1 MAIATKPSVAAEF
14 HEQGF
19 VKVKGVLNPET
30 VLDPVIEEY
39 SHVLDNLARDLYQT
53 GEITSQY
60 KELPFDKRILKIYQ
74 ETGRQHAQYFDF
86 SLPFQDVKADTPC
99 WFGPA
104 VFNAFVNENI
114 LDVLEELIG
123 PEISSNPVQ
132 HVRIKPPEKYLPKD
146 NTGQPI
152 IGATLWH
159 QDHGVVVPEADDTNM
174 VTVWF
179 SLTDTPVEA
188 GPLNV
193 VPRTHRGDLLT
204 HCNNYSK
211 NTTMVAGR
219 QIPEKLF
226 PYTQATPLPTKR
238 GDVIFMHKRTVHGSL
253 ANKSDNM
260 RWSFDLRYHNT
271 GSHSG
276 REAFPSF
283 IARSRSNPQSELRD
297 PVKWN
302 QMWMETRQKM
312 AKINQGGMH
321 DIAFGRWED
330 GHPDCEN

>member
-1 MAIATKPSVAAEF
+1 MAIATKSVVQEF
-14 HEQGF
+14 NEQGF
-19 VKVKGVLNPET
+19 IKVKGVLDPT
-30 VLDPVIEEY
+30 RVLDPIIEEY
-39 SHVLDNLARDLYQT
+39 EGVLDDLARDLYED
-53 GEITSQY
+53 GEIASEY
-60 KELPFDKRILKIYQ
+60 RELPFDARILKIYQ

-86 SLPFQDVKADTPC
+86 SLPFQDVKEDTPC

-104 VFNAFVNENI
+104 VFNAFVDENL
-114 LDVLEELIG
+114 LDVLEQLIG

-132 HVRIKPPEKYLPKD
+132 HVRIKPPEKYLPKTD
-146 NTGQPI
+146 NGQPL

-179 SLTDTPVEA
+179 SLTDTPVES

-193 VPRTHRGDLLT
+193 VPGTHRNDLLT
-204 HCNNYSK
+204 HCDNYANNTS
-211 NTTMVAGR
+211 MIQGR

-226 PYTQATPLPTKR
+226 PYRQAIPLPTER

-253 ANKSDNM
+253 ANLSENM

-271 GSHSG
+271 GAHSG
-276 REAFPSF
+276 RVAFPDF
-283 IARSRSNPQSELRD
+283 VARSRSNPDSELRD

-302 QMWMETRQKM
+302 DMWMECRKRM
-312 AKINQGGMH
+312 SKINQGGQH
-321 DIAFGRWED
+321 DIPFGRWED

>member
-1 MAIATKPSVAAEF
+1 MAIATKSVVAEF
-14 HEQGF
+14 QEQGF
-19 VKVKGVLNPET
+19 VKVKGVLDPAT
-30 VLDPVIEEY
+30 VLDPIIDEY
-39 SHVLDNLARDLYQT
+39 HGVLDSLSHDLFKA
-53 GEITSQY
+53 GDISSEY
-60 KELPFDKRILKIYQ
+60 KQMPFDRRVLKIYQ
-74 ETGRQHAQYFDF
+74 ETGRAHAQHFDF
-86 SLPFQDVKADTPC
+86 SLPFQDVKKDTPC

-104 VFNAFVNENI
+104 VFNALVNENI
-114 LDVLEELIG
+114 LDVLEDLIG

-132 HVRIKPPEKYLPKD
+132 HVRIKPPEKHLPKD
-146 NTGQPI
+146 ANGQPL

-179 SLTDTPVEA
+179 SLTDTPIEA

-193 VPRTHRGDLLT
+193 VPGTHRGDLLT
-204 HCNNYSK
+204 HCDNYSS

-226 PYTQATPLPTKR
+226 TYQKATPLPTKR

-253 ANKSDNM
+253 SNLSENM
-260 RWSFDLRYHNT
+260 RWSFDLRYHDT
-271 GSHSG
+271 GSPSG

-283 IARSRSNPQSELRD
+283 VARSRSNPESELRD
-297 PVKWN
+297 AAKWN
-302 QMWMETRQKM
+302 EMWMQTRKKM

-321 DIAFGRWED
+321 DVAFGRWED

>member
-1 MAIATKPSVAAEF
+1 MVVATKSVVSDF
-14 HEQGF
+14 REQGF
-19 VKVKGVLNPET
+19 VKVKGVLDPAT
-30 VLDPVIEEY
+30 VLDPIIEEY
-39 SHVLDNLARDLYQT
+39 EGVLDDLARDLYED
-53 GEITSQY
+53 GDIASEY
-60 KELPFDKRILKIYQ
+60 KELPFDARILKIYQ

-86 SLPFQDVKADTPC
+86 SLPFQDVKEDTPC

-104 VFNAFVNENI
+104 VFNAFVNENL
-114 LDVLEELIG
+114 LDVIEQLIG

-132 HVRIKPPEKYLPKD
+132 HVRIKPPEKYLPK
-146 NTGQPI
+146 TEAGQPI

-179 SLTDTPVEA
+179 SLTDTPVES

-204 HCNNYSK
+204 HCDSYAH
-211 NTTMVAGR
+211 NTTMVQGR

-226 PYTQATPLPTKR
+226 PYGQATPLPTER
-238 GDVIFMHKRTVHGSL
+238 GDVVFMHKRTVHGSL
-253 ANKSDNM
+253 SNLSENM

-271 GSHSG
+271 GAHSG
-276 REAFPSF
+276 RVAFPDF
-283 IARSRSNPQSELRD
+283 VARSRSNPDSELRD
-297 PVKWN
+297 PVKWHD
-302 QMWMETRQKM
+302 MWMDCRKRM
-312 AKINQGGMH
+312 SKINQGGQF
-321 DIAFGRWED
+321 DIPFGRWED

>member
-1 MAIATKPSVAAEF
+1 MAVATSSVAKTF

-19 VKVKGVLNPET
+19 VKVEGVLDPET

-39 SHVLDNLARDLYQT
+39 KEVLDSLVSELYEA
-53 GEITSQY
+53 GEIESEY
-60 KELPFDKRILKIYQ
+60 KGLDFDERILKVYQ

-86 SLPFQDVKADTPC
+86 SLPFQDVKEDTPC

-104 VFNAFVNENI
+104 VFHALTNGPT
-114 LDVLEELIG
+114 LDVLEDLIG

-132 HVRIKPPEKYLPKD
+132 HVRIKPPEKFLPKD
-146 NTGQPI
+146 ANGQPI

-159 QDHGVVVPEADDTNM
+159 QDHGVVTPEADDTNM

-179 SLTDTPVEA
+179 SLTDTPVES

-193 VPRTHRGDLLT
+193 VPGSHRGDLLT
-204 HCNNYSK
+204 HCNSYAH
-211 NTTMVAGR
+211 NTTMVQGR

-226 PYTQATPLPTKR
+226 EYQSAVPLPTKR
-238 GDVIFMHKRTVHGSL
+238 GDAIFMHKRTVHGSL
-253 ANKSDNM
+253 PNAGDTM
-260 RWSFDLRYHNT
+260 RWSFDLRYHD
-271 GSHSG
+271 SESPSG

-283 IARSRSNPQSELRD
+283 VARSKSNPESELHD
-297 PVKWN
+297 PAEWE
-302 QMWMETRQKM
+302 QMWMETRQRM

-321 DIAFGRWED
+321 DVPFGRWKD